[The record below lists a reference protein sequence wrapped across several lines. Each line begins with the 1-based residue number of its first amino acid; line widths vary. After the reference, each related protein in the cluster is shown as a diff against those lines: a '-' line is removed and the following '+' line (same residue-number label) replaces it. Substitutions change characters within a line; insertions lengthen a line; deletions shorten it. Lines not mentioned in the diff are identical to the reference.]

1 MIERYSV
8 TCEAETIRERFSV
21 EVPDFFRPHY
31 NAAPTQLLPV
41 ITNTSPHGVSI
52 FYWGIPP
59 SWARNRNV
67 GEKAI
72 NLKVESL
79 REKPT
84 LRRAMLR
91 RRCIVPADGFYAW
104 KRSGKKT
111 LIPHRFVAKTGAP
124 FGFAGIWED
133 FEDHDGSESSTFIII
148 TTAADETVQP
158 ITERMPLILSRR
170 AERIWLSD
178 TQDESLLVAQLGQ
191 SGDHE
196 LTAYTVS
203 PRISTSTEDVPS
215 LIAPAPPA
223 DQYGNL
229 TLFD

>member
-21 EVPDFFRPHY
+21 DVPDFFRPHY

-41 ITNTSPHGVSI
+41 ITNTSPNGVSI

-59 SWARNRNV
+59 SWAKNRNV

-79 REKPT
+79 QEKPS

-111 LIPHRFVAKTGAP
+111 LIPYRFVAKTGLP
-124 FGFAGIWED
+124 FAFAGIWED

-148 TTAADETVQP
+148 TTTAEETVQP
-158 ITERMPLILSRR
+158 ITERMPLILSKG

-178 TQDESLLVAQLGQ
+178 TQDEALLIAQLGQ
-191 SGDHE
+191 GADHE
-196 LTAYTVS
+196 LTVYTVS
-203 PRISTSTEDVPS
+203 PRISTSTEDMPS